1 PAYIAGVPPDYF
13 SATGQLWGNPVYNWD
28 QLQKTNFA
36 WWIKRFQ
43 ATLQYVDIV
52 RVDHFRGFEAYWQ
65 VPAGE
70 ETAINGEW
78 ILAPGAEFF
87 ET

>member
-1 PAYIAGVPPDYF
+1 M
-13 SATGQLWGNPVYNWD
+13 
-28 QLQKTNFA
+28 QKTNFA

-78 ILAPGAEFF
+78 IEAPGVEFF
-87 ET
+87 ETLRTALGNLPIMAEDLGIWNL

>member
-1 PAYIAGVPPDYF
+1 M
-13 SATGQLWGNPVYNWD
+13 Q
-28 QLQKTNFA
+28 QTNFA
-36 WWIKRFQ
+36 WWIQRFQ
-43 ATLQYVDIV
+43 ATLEYVDIV

-78 ILAPGAEFF
+78 IKAPGVEFLKL
-87 ET
+87 